1 MWRWPR
7 LEHHDALL
15 YVGCLYRPPAWRMYL
30 RGLSLRRLRDLAEHR
45 RKLPAEHAAI
55 LVDELRYREPRWWT
69 HWGARDE

>member
-1 MWRWPR
+1 
-7 LEHHDALL
+7 
-15 YVGCLYRPPAWRMYL
+15 MYL

-69 HWGARDE
+69 HWGCRDE